1 MPARELQEQLNTLRE
16 QLEQNPPL
24 SEAEREDLHVLMQQ
38 IEAEI
43 ELETKTQDT
52 NLADGVN
59 LAVERFELEH
69 PAIAGTL
76 RNIVLT
82 LGNIGINPVR
92 CKKAPPV
99 MAGLFVFNCCQIP
112 SNWRAS
118 CYINKIV
125 TDEPDDGSAAAPLQC
140 CDTG

>member
-24 SEAEREDLHVLMQQ
+24 SEAEREDLRGLMQQ

-52 NLADGVN
+52 SLADGVN

-76 RNIVLT
+76 RNIVQT
-82 LGNIGINPVR
+82 LGNIGI
-92 CKKAPPV
+92 
-99 MAGLFVFNCCQIP
+99 
-112 SNWRAS
+112 
-118 CYINKIV
+118 
-125 TDEPDDGSAAAPLQC
+125 
-140 CDTG
+140 